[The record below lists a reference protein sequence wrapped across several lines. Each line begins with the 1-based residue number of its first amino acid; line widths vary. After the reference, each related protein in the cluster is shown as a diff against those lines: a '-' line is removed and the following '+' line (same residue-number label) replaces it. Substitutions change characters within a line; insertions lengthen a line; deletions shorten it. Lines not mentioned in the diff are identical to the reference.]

1 MLAEQRQKYILDQLS
16 ATGALAISELV
27 TELDVSRETIR
38 RDLNALAARGLLVLT
53 HGGALASDRTEP
65 DTQTRA
71 AVNAEG
77 KRAIGV
83 RAAELVRDGASLILD
98 YGTTTHAVAQAL
110 HGHHNLLVY
119 TNDLAIAQLL
129 GRRNGNRVIVL
140 GGELQDNEDATH
152 GWDTIEQLSRYHT
165 DFAFVGIGGV
175 TPRGEIC
182 DFSRAA
188 AELRSRMLLA
198 ADVACVVADHTK
210 FGRNT
215 GVTIKHFDL
224 AAWLITDMAPE
235 PELAAALKERGAKLL
250 IA

>member
-1 MLAEQRQKYILDQLS
+1 VLAEQRQKYILDQLS

-38 RDLNALAARGLLVLT
+38 RDLNALASRGLLVLT

-77 KRAIGV
+77 KRAIGM
-83 RAAELVRDGASLILD
+83 RAAELVPDGASLILD

-119 TNDLAIAQLL
+119 TNDLSIALLL
-129 GRRNGNRVIVL
+129 GVL

-152 GWDTIEQLSRYHT
+152 GWDTIEQMSRYHT
-165 DFAFVGIGGV
+165 DFAFVGIGGI

-198 ADVACVVADHTK
+198 AEVACVVADHTK

-215 GVTIKHFDL
+215 GVTVKHFEQ

-235 PELAAALKERGAKLL
+235 PDLAAAIKARGPKLL

>member
-27 TELDVSRETIR
+27 SELDVSRETIR
-38 RDLNALAARGLLVLT
+38 RDLNALATRGLLVLT
-53 HGGALASDRTEP
+53 HGGALAPDRTEP

-71 AVNAEG
+71 QVNAEG

-98 YGTTTHAVAQAL
+98 YGTTTHAVAQGL

-165 DFAFVGIGGV
+165 DFAFIGIGGI

-215 GVTIKHFDL
+215 GVTIKHAEL
-224 AAWLITDMAPE
+224 AAWVITDMAPE
-235 PELAAALKERGAKLL
+235 PELGAVLKERGTKLL

>member
-1 MLAEQRQKYILDQLS
+1 MLAEQRQKYILDQL
-16 ATGALAISELV
+16 AANGALAIGDLV
-27 TELDVSRETIR
+27 TGLAVSRETVR

-53 HGGALASDRTEP
+53 HGGALAAERAEADNA
-65 DTQTRA
+65 TRA

-77 KRAIGV
+77 KRAIGL
-83 RAAELVRDGASLILD
+83 RAAELVPDGTSLILD

-119 TNDLAIAQLL
+119 TNDLDIAVML
-129 GRRNGNRVIVL
+129 GRRNGNRVVVL

-165 DFAFVGIGGV
+165 DFAFIGVGGV
-175 TPRGEIC
+175 TAQAEIT

-188 AELRSRMLLA
+188 AELRSRMLQA
-198 ADVACVVADHTK
+198 ANVACVVADHTK

-215 GVTIKHFDL
+215 GVAVKHFEA
-224 AAWLITDMAPE
+224 AAWLITDMAPP
-235 PELAAALKERGAKLL
+235 PELAAALKARGPKLL